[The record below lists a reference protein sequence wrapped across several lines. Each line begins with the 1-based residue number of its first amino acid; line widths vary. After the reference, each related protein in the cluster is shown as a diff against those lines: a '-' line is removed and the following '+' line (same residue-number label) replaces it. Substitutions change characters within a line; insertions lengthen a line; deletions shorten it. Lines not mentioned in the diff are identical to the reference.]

1 MITPAFKFVNSRDED
16 MRYINMPIQAN
27 NTAFIHCAFINC
39 EIIAKDV
46 QFEGCL
52 IDCNT
57 RISGDKIVIT
67 PLMRITQFKDNK

>member
-1 MITPAFKFVNSRDED
+1 MITPAFKIVNCIDED

-27 NTAFIHCAFINC
+27 NAVFKHCAFINC

-52 IDCNT
+52 IDCDT
-57 RISGDKIVIT
+57 RVYGDKIVIT
-67 PLMRITQFKDNK
+67 PLMCITQLKHN